1 VVRTDDRAGMLNQ
14 LTQILFDD
22 NVNIRSVEAHADEK
36 NFDSALV
43 EMTIEVRDKKQLER
57 LVQAMRRVPGVRDV
71 ERVS

>member
-1 VVRTDDRAGMLNQ
+1 
-14 LTQILFDD
+14 
-22 NVNIRSVEAHADEK
+22 VEAHADEK